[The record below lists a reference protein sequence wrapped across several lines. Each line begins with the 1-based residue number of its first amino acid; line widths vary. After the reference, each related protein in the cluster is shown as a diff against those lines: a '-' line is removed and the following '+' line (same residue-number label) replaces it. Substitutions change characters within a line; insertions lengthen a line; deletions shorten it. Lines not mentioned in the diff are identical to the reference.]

1 MRKEKKS
8 NPVMMKEKKR
18 EVPVHETPKR
28 HQFTKPPSVDGAHY
42 PPGDLQLG
50 VDDHHV
56 PTEEVMH

>member
-28 HQFTKPPSVDGAHY
+28 HQFTKP
-42 PPGDLQLG
+42 LQLMG
-50 VDDHHV
+50 LITHLGICN
-56 PTEEVMH
+56 